1 MVKAFQHRKFFC
13 VDPTTPSCRK
23 GFLTH
28 AGFTQHCNAVH
39 NVPACP
45 SRLPQHP
52 FIPNRH
58 LHPQPLDAIHNPEV
72 HDEPDGPYFIQ
83 HPVLDGTPCDED
95 GNDLLEGTDPPPVQD
110 EHPDMPWYPFQG
122 RDRFELADL
131 IFCRNKM
138 SKNEFNNLM
147 HIWANIEGRS
157 PPFRNVK
164 ELHDV
169 IDSIPY
175 GDAPWQNFTICHT
188 DADQLQPDDPSVPP
202 WKLAEYEVWF
212 HNPRD
217 VLRNQLSNPNFKDHI
232 DYAPKQV
239 FGEHNQ
245 RVWSDFMSGNWAW
258 NQCNIVAE
266 DEDCHGAMFVP
277 VILGSDK
284 TTVSVATGNNE
295 YYPLYISTGNVHNSI
310 RHSHREAVSIVGF
323 LSIPK
328 CDKDYHEDKEFKT
341 FRRHLFHKSI
351 EAILEPLCPSMSK
364 PEITRCP
371 DGHFRRVIYGI
382 GPYIANYPEQCLL
395 ASIVQQWCA
404 KCTARRKHFDEE
416 DIMITPRSHCLTK
429 ALIEALTS
437 GELWEEYGIAD
448 NILPFTA
455 SFPQA
460 DIHELLA
467 PDLLHQVI
475 KGAFEDHLVEITYGK
490 RRSKKILAEI
500 DRRIAIVP
508 SFPGLR
514 RFPQG
519 RDFNQWT
526 GDDSKALMKVY
537 LAAISGLIPDQ
548 MVHTI
553 AVFMDFCYIV
563 RCPYLDEADLA
574 ALDDSL
580 QHFYQDRSIF
590 EETGV
595 CPNRISLP
603 HQHALKHYHQLIILF
618 GAPNGLCSSITK
630 SKHIDAVKE
639 PWRRSSQNQP
649 LGEILLINQR
659 QDKLAMF
666 HVIHLARHLMDT
678 PLLPPSIQPIPS
690 RDDSNICDAEAA
702 DGPTTNSTVILAKT
716 AEHNYPDHL
725 PELGD
730 HIGYPQLVEL
740 VQHFLY
746 DQRNPNALIS
756 GSNVD
761 LSLCPEFHGKVQ
773 VFHLA
778 VACFWAP
785 SDLCG
790 VGGMHRERICA
801 TPSWRNGP
809 ARHDCIFLENNPT
822 LPGFQGLYVA
832 QVVGDSPCPRTHMW
846 IVAPEFDDDSRL
858 ISIVHLDSIMRPAD
872 LIPVYGPQN
881 IDRDLLHTDSLSA
894 FASFYVNKYSDYHAF
909 EIAY

>member
-1 MVKAFQHRKFFC
+1 MVKTFQHRKFFC

-28 AGFTQHCNAVH
+28 AGFTQHRNAVH
-39 NVPACP
+39 NVPARP
-45 SRLPQHP
+45 SCLPQHP

-58 LHPQPLDAIHNPEV
+58 LHLQPLDAIHNPEV
-72 HDEPDGPYFIQ
+72 HDEPEGPYFIQ

-95 GNDLLEGTDPPPVQD
+95 GNDLLEGTDPPPAQD

-122 RDRFELADL
+122 RDCFELADL
-131 IFCRNKM
+131 IFHQNKM
-138 SKNEFNNLM
+138 SKNEFNDLM
-147 HIWANIEGRS
+147 HIWANIEGHS

-164 ELHDV
+164 ELHNV

-175 GDAPWQNFTICHT
+175 SDAPWQSFTICHT

-212 HNPRD
+212 RNSRD
-217 VLRNQLSNPNFKDHI
+217 VLRNQLSNPDFKDHI

-245 RVWSDFMSGNWAW
+245 RVWSDFMSGNLAW
-258 NQCNIVAE
+258 NQCNIIAE
-266 DEDCHGAMFVP
+266 DEDRHGAMFVP

-295 YYPLYISTGNVHNSI
+295 YYPLYISTGNVHTSI

-328 CDKDYHEDKEFKT
+328 CDKDYHEDKEFQK

-351 EAILEPLCPSMSK
+351 EAILEPLRPSMSK
-364 PEITRCP
+364 PEITRCS

-382 GPYIANYPEQCLL
+382 GPYIADYPEQCSL

-404 KCTARRKHFDEE
+404 KCTARKKHLDEE

-448 NILPFTA
+448 DILPFTA
-455 SFPQA
+455 SFPRA
-460 DIHELLA
+460 NIHELLA
-467 PDLLHQVI
+467 PDPLHHVI
-475 KGAFEDHLVEITYGK
+475 KGAFKDHLVEWVGSYLEITYGK
-490 RRSKKILAEI
+490 KCSKKILAEI

-514 RFPQG
+514 HFPQG

-526 GDDSKALMKVY
+526 GDDSKVLMKVY

-548 MVHTI
+548 MIHTI
-553 AVFMDFCYIV
+553 AAFMDFCYIV
-563 RCPYLDEADLA
+563 RHPYLDEADLA

-580 QHFYQDRSIF
+580 QHFYQDHSIF

-595 CPNRISLP
+595 CPNRSSLP
-603 HQHALKHYHQLIILF
+603 RQHALKHYHQLIILF
-618 GAPNGLCSSITK
+618 RAPNGLCSSITE
-630 SKHIDAVKE
+630 SKHIDA
-639 PWRRSSQNQP
+639 NQP
-649 LGEILLINQR
+649 LGEMLLINQR

-666 HVIHLARHLMDT
+666 CVIHLARHLMDT
-678 PLLPPSIQPIPS
+678 PLLPHTIQPIPS
-690 RDDSNICDAEAA
+690 QDNSNIYDVEAA
-702 DGPTTNSTVILAKT
+702 DGLTTDSTVILAKT
-716 AEHNYPDHL
+716 PGEH
-725 PELGD
+725 
-730 HIGYPQLVEL
+730 
-740 VQHFLY
+740 
-746 DQRNPNALIS
+746 
-756 GSNVD
+756 
-761 LSLCPEFHGKVQ
+761 CT
-773 VFHLA
+773 LA
-778 VACFWAP
+778 FYF
-785 SDLCG
+785 DLCG
-790 VGGMHRERICA
+790 VGGMHRERIRA
-801 TPSWRNGP
+801 TPSWHNGP
-809 ARHDCIFLENNPT
+809 AHHDCIFLENNPT

-832 QVVGDSPCPRTHMW
+832 QVVLFLSFTHRTTTYPCALVKWFSQVGDSPCPRTHMW
-846 IVAPEFDDDSRL
+846 IVAPEFDDDCRL
-858 ISIVHLDSIMRPAD
+858 ISIVHLDSIMRPAH

-881 IDRDLLHTDSLSA
+881 IDRHLLHTNSLSA

-909 EIAY
+909 EMAY